1 MITAWRLVRA
11 EHAADAFSGEGARL
25 YGGRWNSPGRV
36 VVYTCGHF
44 ATSVLEIMVHF
55 RPLPATVEWMAV
67 SCEFPE
73 TLVEQV
79 EPADLPR
86 DWRRVPPGPST
97 QDLGD
102 AWLRGARSAVLAVP
116 SAITPVETNYL
127 LNPAHPDFARI
138 RRTPPEPFDPDLRLT
153 GR

>member
-11 EHAADAFSGEGARL
+11 ERAADAFTGEGARL
-25 YGGRWNSPGRV
+25 CGGRWNSPGRRM
-36 VVYTCGHF
+36 VYASEHF

-55 RPLPATVEWMAV
+55 RPLPATAEWMAV

-73 TLVEQV
+73 SLVERL
-79 EPADLPR
+79 ERADLPA
-86 DWRRVPPGPST
+86 DWRHVPPGPST
-97 QDLGD
+97 QHLGD
-102 AWLRGARSAVLAVP
+102 AWLQEARSAVLAVP